1 MDRGLLGAA
10 LAMGLMAMAAAGG
23 AAADTGSTATQ
34 AAPELARLTQQ
45 ATQLADLEAIKRL
58 QRAYGYYLDRSDWD
72 NIVDL
77 LTDDATLEYGPAGVY
92 VGKAHARAVLYAIG
106 YGKAGLRPQQLRE
119 HVQLQPVISLA
130 ADGLTAKGRWRAL
143 VLLGQFHEYARW
155 QTGPYEC
162 EYRKEHGVWKIS
174 RIHWFETFTVP
185 VAGGWKTRMSQSN
198 VADRKLPPPDR
209 PSSFVYDPWPAVS
222 LPPYHYAGPDSIQP
236 LNPAAVPAV
245 RLSAAAAARRV
256 AQLKWQVDRL
266 DDLRQ
271 IEILQRTYG
280 YYVDKNLW
288 KQIADM
294 YTEDGTLEIG
304 GRGVYVGRARVLQY
318 LQWLGKPQDGRLY
331 DHTQIQPIV
340 DVSPDGTVAKGRWRA
355 LVFAGQL
362 NQTSVIGDCIYENE
376 YRKENGVWKIA
387 RLHAYFEM
395 YSTLDQGWAELATP
409 NTRPEKTLP
418 PDLPPTTVYD
428 MYPGTL
434 VAPLHYENPVT
445 GRPVYPQGSAAHGI
459 AASTDMAAD
468 LAQISRKLTRLQ
480 DTEEIEN
487 LQNAYGFYLDKWQWD
502 AASALFAERGTLELA
517 QRGVYVGRSHIR
529 ASLEDAFG
537 PQGLHQGEVS
547 DHAFYQP
554 VIHVADDGRTA
565 NARVRELSILGK
577 YGVEAY
583 IGGGTRENRYVK
595 ENGVWRIQ
603 SDHLYLTYLADYE
616 KGWAHGALP
625 APGPSTTLPPD
636 RPPTVD
642 YKPFPAFQELPFH
655 YPNPVTGKWIQPG
668 DAR

>member
-1 MDRGLLGAA
+1 MRHDGIALAAA
-10 LAMGLMAMAAAGG
+10 LAAAILAGRPAHTQSVPAS
-23 AAADTGSTATQ
+23 AALNIAQ
-34 AAPELARLTQQ
+34 LEQQ
-45 ATQLADLEAIKRL
+45 ATQLADLNAIKRL

-77 LTDDATLEYGPAGVY
+77 LTDDATLEYGPAGVF
-92 VGKAHARAVLYAIG
+92 VGKAHARALLYAIG
-106 YGKAGLRPQQLRE
+106 YGKRGLRPQQLRE

-130 ADGLTAKGRWRAL
+130 GDGQSAKGRWRAL

-174 RIHWFETFTVP
+174 KLHWVETFTVP
-185 VAGGWKTRMSQSN
+185 EQGGWKTKMTQSN
-198 VADRKLPPPDR
+198 VADRKLPAPDR
-209 PSSFVYDPWPAVS
+209 PSSFVYDPWPVVS
-222 LPPYHYAGPDSIQP
+222 LPPYHYASPAAIQP
-236 LNPAAVPAV
+236 LQPAPVPQLK
-245 RLSAAAAARRV
+245 LSAAAAAQRI

-266 DDLRQ
+266 DDQRQ

-288 KQIADM
+288 KQIADL
-294 YTEDGTLEIG
+294 YTADGTLEIG
-304 GRGVYVGRARVLQY
+304 GRGVFVGRARVLQY

-340 DVSPDGTVAKGRWRA
+340 DVSPDGTAAKGRWRA
-355 LVFAGQL
+355 LVFAGDL
-362 NQTSVIGDCIYENE
+362 NRSSVIGDCIYENE

-387 RLHAYFEM
+387 KLHAYFVM
-395 YSTLDQGWAELATP
+395 YSTLEQGWAQFATP
-409 NTRPEKTLP
+409 NTRPEKALP
-418 PDLPPTTVYD
+418 PDRPPTTVYD

-445 GRPVYPQGSAAHGI
+445 GKPVYPAMTRALAPSGRATAMADELAEI
-459 AASTDMAAD
+459 AGT
-468 LAQISRKLTRLQ
+468 LTRLQ
-480 DTEEIEN
+480 DTQEIEN

-502 AASALFAERGTLELA
+502 SATALFAHDGTLELA
-517 QRGVYVGRSHIR
+517 QRGVYVGKARIR

-554 VIHVADDGRTA
+554 VIHVAGDGLTA
-565 NARVRELSILGK
+565 QGRFRELSILGK
-577 YGVEAY
+577 YGAYAY
-583 IGGGTRENRYVK
+583 IGGGTRENQYVK
-595 ENGVWRIQ
+595 EHGVWHIK

-616 KGWAHGALP
+616 KGWAHGAMP
-625 APGPSTTLPPD
+625 APGPSKTLPPD
-636 RPPTVD
+636 KPPSVN
-642 YKPFPAFQELPFH
+642 YRPFPTFQELPFH
-655 YPNPVTGKWIQPG
+655 YPNPVTGQWIPG
-668 DAR
+668 GENR

>member
-1 MDRGLLGAA
+1 MSTRALRGVVWAVALL
-10 LAMGLMAMAAAGG
+10 AAAG
-23 AAADTGSTATQ
+23 T
-34 AAPELARLTQQ
+34 AAPAAHAALNIAQLEQQ

-77 LTDDATLEYGPAGVY
+77 LTDDATLEYGAAGVF
-92 VGKAHARAVLYAIG
+92 VGKAHARALLYAIG

-119 HVQLQPVISLA
+119 HVQMQPVITLA
-130 ADGLTAKGRWRAL
+130 PDGQSAQGRWRAI

-162 EYRKEHGVWKIS
+162 EYRKERGVWKIS
-174 RIHWFETFTVP
+174 RIHWVETFTVP
-185 VAGGWKTRMSQSN
+185 EQGGWKTRMAQSN

-222 LPPYHYAGPDSIQP
+222 LPPYHYAGPDAIQP
-236 LNPAAVPAV
+236 LKPAPVPEV
-245 RLSAAAAARRV
+245 KLSAAQTARRL
-256 AQLKWQVDRL
+256 AHLKWQVDRL
-266 DDLRQ
+266 DDQRQ

-288 KQIADM
+288 QQIADM
-294 YTEDGTLEIG
+294 YTDDGTLEIG
-304 GRGVYVGRARVLQY
+304 GRGVYVGRTRVLQY
-318 LQWLGKPQDGRLY
+318 LSWLGKPQDGKLY
-331 DHTQIQPIV
+331 DHTQIQPII
-340 DVSPDGTVAKGRWRA
+340 DVSADGKVAKGRWRA
-355 LVFAGQL
+355 LVFGGGL
-362 NQTSVIGDCIYENE
+362 NGSSVIGDCIYENE

-387 RLHAYFEM
+387 RLRSYFEM
-395 YSTLDQGWAELATP
+395 YSTLEQGWAEFATP
-409 NTRPEKTLP
+409 NTRPEKALP

-445 GRPVYPQGSAAHGI
+445 GRPVYPVTRTAVAAITAAGSAG
-459 AASTDMAAD
+459 STDAAAEAAE
-468 LAQISRKLTRLQ
+468 LAVLSKRLTQLQ
-480 DTEEIEN
+480 DTQEIEN

-502 AASALFAERGTLELA
+502 SAAALFAGQGTIELA
-517 QRGVYVGRSHIR
+517 QRGVYVGRSRIR

-554 VIHVADDGRTA
+554 VIHVADDGQTA
-565 NARVRELSILGK
+565 NARIRELSILGRF
-577 YGVEAY
+577 GVDAY
-583 IGGGTRENRYVK
+583 IGGGTRENQYVK
-595 ENGVWRIQ
+595 ENGVWRIKA
-603 SDHLYLTYLADYE
+603 DHLYLTFLADYA

-625 APGPSTTLPPD
+625 APGLSKTLPPD
-636 RPPTVD
+636 RPPSTN
-642 YKPFPAFQELPFH
+642 YMPFPAFQELPFH
-655 YPNPVTGKWIQPG
+655 YPNPVTGNPVQ
-668 DAR
+668 